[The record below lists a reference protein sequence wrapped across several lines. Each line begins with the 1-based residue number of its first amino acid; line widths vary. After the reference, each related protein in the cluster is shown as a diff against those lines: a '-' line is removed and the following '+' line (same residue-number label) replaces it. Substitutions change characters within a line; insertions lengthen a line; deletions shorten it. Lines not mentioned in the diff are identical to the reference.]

1 MRITSSGA
9 LELTG
14 DSGAGATFLD
24 FTADANATKAQISGC
39 KSGAS
44 GGESTF
50 STNNSSAALTE
61 RMRIDTSGN
70 LGLGVT
76 PSAWGSSYKAI
87 QNGQSAFMSRS
98 GGADS
103 YLLTNNYYDG
113 TNFRYIN
120 TAPASRYQQDVGVHS
135 WFTAPSGTAGNAIT
149 FTQAMTL
156 DASGNLLVG
165 KTATGFGTAGIEARS
180 GGTLWATASGTN
192 AASFNRLTN

>member
-1 MRITSSGA
+1 
-9 LELTG
+9 
-14 DSGAGATFLD
+14 
-24 FTADANATKAQISGC
+24 
-39 KSGAS
+39 
-44 GGESTF
+44 
-50 STNNSSAALTE
+50 
-61 RMRIDTSGN
+61 MRIDSSGN

-135 WFTAPSGTAGNAIT
+135 WFSAPSGTAGNAIS

-192 AASFNRLTN
+192 AASFNRLTNDGDIAIFAKDGATVGSIGNNTDFYIASQDGTGVRFSATQVLPCSESGAT